1 MSKAD
6 NQYEGGLF
14 EYLVC
19 KIHNKEKYN
28 NIYAGIISEER
39 YNLILEDAKHF
50 CSFDIFPAQKAEWI
64 GRKTSNADGDLL
76 IGSSAIEIKY
86 TSGGTGTY
94 LNTSLENLTNYGFP
108 SYRVYMEKYNIYTEI
123 EKYLVVNRNNAS
135 PVDINTAK
143 NFKNTHLDEY
153 KYLQSIETPVRKKY
167 VEDLFIYL
175 QLHPEQLNKLIRDI
189 LSKTISN
196 KQAPSMLCVYN
207 YKTKKVLKYDKEN
220 ILNKV
225 YSKSFKNAGLSLV
238 LDNIRIAIGWQ
249 NCGPLNNPTM
259 RCFIK

>member
-19 KIHNKEKYN
+19 KIHNKEEYD
-28 NIYAGIISEER
+28 NIYKEKISSER
-39 YNLILEDAKHF
+39 YSSILEDAKQF
-50 CSFDIFPAQKAEWI
+50 CSFNVLPIGKAEWI
-64 GRKTSNADGDLL
+64 GRETSNADGDLL
-76 IGSSAIEIKY
+76 IGSSIIEIKY

-94 LNTSLENLTNYGFP
+94 LNTSLENLTNYGFS
-108 SYRVYMEKYNIYTEI
+108 SYRTYMEKYDVYTEI
-123 EKYLVVNRNNAS
+123 EKYLTVNRNNIS
-135 PVDINTAK
+135 PVDMNTAK
-143 NFKNTHLDEY
+143 NFRNVYPEEY
-153 KYLQSIETPVRKKY
+153 KHLQSIEVPVRKKY
-167 VEDLFIYL
+167 VNDLFAYL
-175 QLHPEQLNKLIRDI
+175 QLHPEQLNKLMRDI
-189 LSKTISN
+189 LSKSISN
-196 KQAPSMLCVYN
+196 KQAPTMLYVYN
-207 YKTKKVLKYDKEN
+207 YKTKKVSKYDKES